1 MADETIT
8 LDEDIEAM
16 DNARYQAL
24 VKAFGE
30 DEAKRIIA
38 EDNDEELDDELKEVI
53 EDGGYLE

>member
-53 EDGGYLE
+53 EDGGYLD

>member
-53 EDGGYLE
+53 ADGGYLD